1 MPKSTQEC
9 IREMAIR
16 GRSQRKIASALGV
29 SRNTVAKYASAPL
42 SPGPPVRRARESPT
56 MEPYADLVR
65 GRLASD
71 LAAPPKQRHTAR
83 RVFDRL
89 VGEEGFRGSPS
100 TVERFV
106 RGWGESRPPAASEG
120 FLELSWPAGSAQ
132 GDYGVAPAVIGG
144 VEERVH
150 ELVISLPHSNAR
162 WASCSMSGRSEC
174 LCESMLAVF
183 EHIGGVPPVLV
194 LDNATEAGRRLAGVV
209 RESSLFSAFRQHRGF
224 TARFCN
230 PHSGHGK
237 GSVENAVGFLRRNL
251 MVPVPEA
258 PGLGA
263 LNARLLAGCDAPLD
277 RERCREGVPVRQL
290 LAEDAAALP
299 PLPGARFDC
308 VRWERRRADREGRV
322 EVDGTLYCAGPRWHG
337 RWMLVGLRAGTVE
350 VMDERG
356 RSAATLPRSWSGGG
370 ATVFDPAT
378 LIPAVT
384 ARPRSWEQS
393 QLRSAVPPSPAGA
406 WRSATASRRGGD
418 GVGLSR
424 GDSGGGRPLLAHQVG
439 PRGVGRLRDPEAE
452 GVPARLPRGGGGLAR
467 RVEARAAAQAL
478 RPAAG
483 QVARRLRLVGGV
495 VAGGL
500 RARRPG
506 GALLRRPLRGPRA
519 DGRRRHGEDA
529 PGVRA
534 GGDVLREGLG
544 GPLLHRLVARAQ
556 AEAREGRG
564 EAGQGAFA
572 AGPRACW

>member
-16 GRSQRKIASALGV
+16 GCSQRKIASALGV

-42 SPGPPVRRARESPT
+42 SPEPPVRRARESPT

-65 GRLASD
+65 GWLASD

-89 VGEEGFRGSPS
+89 VGEEGFRGSLS

-106 RGWGESRPPAASEG
+106 REWRESRPPAASEG

-132 GDYGVAPAVIGG
+132 GDYGVASAVIGG

-162 WASCSMSGRSEC
+162 WASCSMSERSEC

-209 RESSLFSAFRQHRGF
+209 RESSLFSAFRQHHGF
-224 TARFCN
+224 TVRFCN
-230 PHSGHGK
+230 PYSGHEK

-258 PGLGA
+258 PDLGA
-263 LNARLLAGCDAPLD
+263 LNARLLAGCDALLD
-277 RERCREGVPVRQL
+277 REHYREGVPVRQL
-290 LAEDAAALP
+290 LAEDAAALL

-350 VMDERG
+350 IMDERG

-393 QLRSAVPPSPAGA
+393 QLRSAVPPALREGLDRCGAEERRQVLRALRRAAESSGFEAAARAAASIFESGRVPDAAGV
-406 WRSATASRRGGD
+406 D
-418 GVGLSR
+418 
-424 GDSGGGRPLLAHQVG
+424 LLARRAPGAAPV
-439 PRGVGRLRDPEAE
+439 A
-452 GVPARLPRGGGGLAR
+452 GGGLAIYDG
-467 RVEARAAAQAL
+467 L
-478 RPAAG
+478 AAG
-483 QVARRLRLVGGV
+483 R
-495 VAGGL
+495 
-500 RARRPG
+500 
-506 GALLRRPLRGPRA
+506 
-519 DGRRRHGEDA
+519 
-529 PGVRA
+529 
-534 GGDVLREGLG
+534 
-544 GPLLHRLVARAQ
+544 
-556 AEAREGRG
+556 
-564 EAGQGAFA
+564 
-572 AGPRACW
+572 